1 MAFVLHPLQNQIL
14 HKNDSSLQA
23 QIYARFSPLIG
34 GPPILPL
41 HVELMIYNEQRQIV
55 NGDIDIILHRIDYIP
70 MNPTDRNTILNL
82 LRLKYVPGSIRHR
95 IYLSSDAG
103 LEQTKDLWTMHL
115 DDTNQNN
122 NGDNNNN
129 SNGKDTQISIVNKDR
144 IQYLIQDAFS
154 IPLFS
159 TIEYNDILM
168 KLAPRL
174 MELFVEKEETGLH
187 LLYYNCYSFAYDV
200 YSCMKKTLH
209 GL

>member
-1 MAFVLHPLQNQIL
+1 MAFVLHPFQNQILL

-41 HVELMIYNEQRQIV
+41 HVELMIYNERQIV

-95 IYLSSDAG
+95 IYLSSDAE
-103 LEQTKDLWTMHL
+103 LEETKDLWTMHP
-115 DDTNQNN
+115 DDTNP
-122 NGDNNNN
+122 NNN
-129 SNGKDTQISIVNKDR
+129 SIGTNTQISIVNKDR
-144 IQYLIQDAFS
+144 IQYLIQDASS

-159 TIEYNDILM
+159 TIEYNDILK
-168 KLAPRL
+168 KLAPSL

-200 YSCMKKTLH
+200 YSCMKKTL
-209 GL
+209 